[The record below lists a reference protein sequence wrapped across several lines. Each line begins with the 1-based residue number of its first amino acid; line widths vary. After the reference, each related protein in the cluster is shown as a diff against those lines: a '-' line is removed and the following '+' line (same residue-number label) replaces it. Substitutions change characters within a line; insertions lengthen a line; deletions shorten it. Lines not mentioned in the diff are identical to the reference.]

1 MKNKTRKRSKE
12 KKMRSNCKSKIRK
25 SWLGSRSWTILTLVS
40 SISKT
45 IFLKNQKKHLDFQ
58 AKSAHFPSGY
68 LLQLT
73 FVLRAHGALR
83 IDWLLEAPLA
93 DQLEVIGFPASERA
107 RFSSELQAG
116 HGRAI
121 PAAGGC
127 RRAAAAEL
135 RANHLVIENSPFN
148 TVMSKSPPE

>member
-1 MKNKTRKRSKE
+1 MQ
-12 KKMRSNCKSKIRK
+12 RK
-25 SWLGSRSWTILTLVS
+25 SLEIKARLAVMVYFYSSTIHHN
-40 SISKT
+40 
-45 IFLKNQKKHLDFQ
+45 FLQKSKKHLDFQ
-58 AKSAHFPSGY
+58 AKSAQFPSGY

-107 RFSSELQAG
+107 QFSSELLAG
-116 HGRAI
+116 HQRAS
-121 PAAGGC
+121 PAGGGC
-127 RRAAAAEL
+127 RRVAAAEL

-148 TVMSKSPPE
+148 TAMSKSPPE

>member
-1 MKNKTRKRSKE
+1 MCINSPKCQKVW
-12 KKMRSNCKSKIRK
+12 KSKLS
-25 SWLGSRSWTILTLVS
+25 SWSWTILTFVS
-40 SISKT
+40 T
-45 IFLKNQKKHLDFQ
+45 IHHNFLQKSKKHLDFQ
-58 AKSAHFPSGY
+58 AKTAHFPSGY

-107 RFSSELQAG
+107 QFSGELQAG
-116 HGRAI
+116 HHRAS
-121 PAAGGC
+121 PAGGGC
-127 RRAAAAEL
+127 RGAAAAEL

-148 TVMSKSPPE
+148 TAMSKSPPE

>member
-1 MKNKTRKRSKE
+1 MF
-12 KKMRSNCKSKIRK
+12 
-25 SWLGSRSWTILTLVS
+25 LPFA
-40 SISKT
+40 T
-45 IFLKNQKKHLDFQ
+45 IFFKSKKHLDFQ
-58 AKSAHFPSGY
+58 AKSAQFPSGY

-116 HGRAI
+116 HNRASL
-121 PAAGGC
+121 AGGGC
-127 RRAAAAEL
+127 RRVAACGGGRAESQSL
-135 RANHLVIENSPFN
+135 GD
-148 TVMSKSPPE
+148 